1 MLTEAKKEL
10 KLLFISMK
18 YNMAREMTNKIT
30 FLTNIIFMI
39 LNNACF
45 IVEWIIFYSL
55 KDNIGGYALKDV
67 ILLWGLASGT
77 YSICFIFFGGVI
89 DLPKLIMEGKID
101 SYLVQPKN
109 ILLSILS
116 SRTKVSAI
124 GDFLYGYILLF
135 VYGFSIK
142 NFILYT
148 LFIIIGGIIITSI
161 ATIFGSLAFYITKAD
176 TLTNTMMN
184 MSLNFATYPDGIFKG
199 LVRILF
205 FTIIPIG
212 FAVYLPLNILRE
224 FNLMY
229 FIIVIGFC
237 ILLVIIAFLIF
248 HKGLKRYSS
257 SNLMSARI

>member
-10 KLLFISMK
+10 KLIFISMK
-18 YNMAREMTNKIT
+18 YNIAREMTNKVT

-39 LNNACF
+39 FNNACF
-45 IVEWIIFYSL
+45 LVEWIIFYSL

-77 YSICFIFFGGVI
+77 YAICFIFFGGVL

-109 ILLSILS
+109 ILISILS

-124 GDFLYGYILLF
+124 GDLIYGYILLF
-135 VYGFSIK
+135 IYGFSIK
-142 NFILYT
+142 NLILYT
-148 LFIIIGGIIITSI
+148 LFLLIGGIIITSMG
-161 ATIFGSLAFYITKAD
+161 AIFGSLAFYITKAD
-176 TLTNTMMN
+176 TLANTMIN

-199 LVRILF
+199 AVRILF

-212 FAVYLPLNILRE
+212 FAVYLPLNILRD
-224 FNLMY
+224 FNMFY
-229 FIIVIGFC
+229 FIIVILFC
-237 ILLVIIAFLIF
+237 ILLVIVAFIIF
-248 HKGLKRYSS
+248 NKGLKRYSS